1 MIGLYIVFIFLKVVF
16 FLVNIGVYLIVNICI
31 FIYMYVR
38 EYFEFK
44 FDGIFFRIL
53 DIKFMVNIVLCKV
66 RLK

>member
-16 FLVNIGVYLIVNICI
+16 FLVNIGVYLMVNI

-66 RLK
+66 RLI